1 MMHKP
6 AIAIWHLLHDHEPY
20 HELGPDHST
29 RHDPEHAMRRMTKEA
44 NSLGLTAR
52 YKPIAT

>member
-1 MMHKP
+1 MHKP